1 MYSKWRGFCG
11 ISILSASL
19 LMLGCGS
26 STPSYVRGVNA
37 SNGLS
42 NYTIQVGLQ
51 GVISSLP
58 YGTEGVQPKGDK
70 YSVNDNS
77 GAYRPIPAG
86 ATQNVIVSTSAN
98 PKLAT
103 GTQSFLAKSYNTVVT
118 LAAAPSIE
126 LRTLTDGD
134 VAPASGDFKVRM
146 VQASPTAVAVDIY
159 LTAQGASIGGSS
171 PLLSNFQFGQV
182 AAQYAQET
190 AATVEVQVTP
200 AGNPAKI
207 LYTGVF
213 TAVAG
218 DVYTA
223 YFLDPPMTS
232 PSKGY
237 GLLLVVDPTL
247 TASTSG
253 M

>member
-11 ISILSASL
+11 IGILSASL

-26 STPSYVRGVNA
+26 STPSYVRSVNA

-42 NYTIQVGLQ
+42 NYTVQVGLQ
-51 GVISSLP
+51 GVASSLP
-58 YGTEGVQPKGDK
+58 YGTEGVQPKGDN
-70 YSVNDNS
+70 YSVNDTS

-86 ATQNVIVSTSAN
+86 AKQKVVVYTTPGS
-98 PKLAT
+98 PLAS
-103 GTQSFLAKSYNTVVT
+103 GTQSFLAKSYYTVVT

-126 LRTLTDGD
+126 VQTLTDGD
-134 VAPASGDFKVRM
+134 VAPSSGDFKVRL
-146 VQASPTAVAVDIY
+146 VQASPTAGAVDVY
-159 LTAQGASIGGSS
+159 FTAQGASVGGSS
-171 PLLSNFQFGQV
+171 PLFGNFQFGQV
-182 AAQYAQET
+182 AAQYAQQSAT
-190 AATVEVQVTP
+190 AVEVQVTP

-218 DVYTA
+218 DIYTA
-223 YFLDPPMTS
+223 YFLDPPMTN

-237 GLLLVVDPTL
+237 SLLLVVDPTL
-247 TASTSG
+247 TAS